1 MKNQLKIN
9 DGIARF
15 KKSLGSPHARPILI
29 ACCVLPCLVFII
41 FGHRPLIEKLKDASN
56 RLQEAKTELSE
67 QHRAI
72 AALKKID
79 VKGKMIQQN
88 EIPLAI
94 DELTEKGREFGLQFS
109 SISPSQLRETTQPG
123 IWKLPVSFIIESEYK
138 NLGQFL
144 DYIETSPRNIAVA
157 ESLSINPKGENLS
170 RLSVGLVVNLYVE
183 RKNETK

>member
-1 MKNQLKIN
+1 MKNQIN
-9 DGIARF
+9 DKIAQLKER
-15 KKSLGSPHARPILI
+15 LGPSNVRTALI
-29 ACCVLPCLVFII
+29 ACCVLPCLIFII
-41 FGHRPLIEKLKDASN
+41 FGHKPLIDKLKDASN
-56 RLQEAKTELSE
+56 RLQEVETELLE

-79 VKGKMIQQN
+79 MKDKVIQQN

-94 DELTEKGREFGLQFS
+94 DELIEKGREFGLQFR
-109 SISPSQLRETTQPG
+109 SISPSPLRKTAQPC
-123 IWKLPVSFIIESEYK
+123 IWMLPVSFVIESGYK

-144 DYIETSPRNIAVA
+144 DYIETSSRNIAVA

-170 RLSVGLVVNLYVE
+170 RLSVGLVINLYVE